1 MISTKLGIYG
11 QSTEVIKVWT
21 PSTWWVRKDIKKL
34 NQGSARCRRAFAKQ
48 GVRPWKDTHRV
59 KYSQPE
65 GAGPRCPEC
74 LLHQSFHAQATCSRS
89 LKYTGEEFYGST
101 TPQPIATKSSK
112 ITIIKGR
119 PSRTREA
126 CYSSTRT
133 QEGTCRPTFFSHRNI
148 YAPPVRP
155 INKSWQDDYCQAANS
170 TAASSTVAYTQTVT
184 LCPSQRW

>member
-1 MISTKLGIYG
+1 MGPQRY
-11 QSTEVIKVWT
+11 Q
-21 PSTWWVRKDIKKL
+21 KL
-34 NQGSARCRRAFAKQ
+34 NQGNARCRRAFAKQ

-59 KYSQPE
+59 KYSQPK

-133 QEGTCRPTFFSHRNI
+133 QEGTCRPTFFHIAIFTLHRFD
-148 YAPPVRP
+148 P
-155 INKSWQDDYCQAANS
+155 S
-170 TAASSTVAYTQTVT
+170 TKFGKMTTAR
-184 LCPSQRW
+184 QRILRQPHQQ